1 MYSLYI
7 TSFWGVIPDMK
18 FVFVPDSFKG
28 TLSSL
33 QVIEILEKAAKQHF
47 EDLQVIK
54 VPIADGGEGTVE
66 ALITA
71 LGGEYRYAEVT
82 GPIEGMTVRARYGIS
97 ENRTAIIEMAQA
109 SGLPLLNENQRNPLL
124 TTTYGTGELIR
135 AALDE
140 GIREFIIGIGGS
152 ATNDGGMGMAQ
163 ALGIAFM
170 DGVGKNV
177 GFGGRYLSEV
187 RQIVIDGLDPR
198 IRESSITVICDVNNP
213 LTGPRG
219 ATYIYGPQKGAT
231 EEMLKTLE
239 NGMKNYARVIQNQLG
254 IDVDKIPG
262 AGAAGGL
269 GAALTGF
276 LGAVL
281 KPGIDA
287 ILEFINFDS
296 LLDDVDLV
304 VTGEGRID
312 EQSAFGKVP
321 VGVAKHCKTK
331 NVPVVAISGIMGR
344 NAAAVYE
351 YGINSI
357 MTTVNRAMPLEEA
370 LANAEELLYDAADRM
385 FRFIKTGMDIKNK
398 A

>member
-1 MYSLYI
+1 M
-7 TSFWGVIPDMK
+7 
-18 FVFVPDSFKG
+18 
-28 TLSSL
+28 
-33 QVIEILEKAAKQHF
+33 
-47 EDLQVIK
+47 IK

-239 NGMKNYARVIQNQLG
+239 NGMKNYARVIQTNWELMLTKYRG
-254 IDVDKIPG
+254 RSG
-262 AGAAGGL
+262 RRAGSCPYRFPRCCSEAGYRCH
-269 GAALTGF
+269 T
-276 LGAVL
+276 
-281 KPGIDA
+281 
-287 ILEFINFDS
+287 EFINFDS

-304 VTGEGRID
+304 VTGEVQNRR
-312 EQSAFGKVP
+312 A
-321 VGVAKHCKTK
+321 VGVWQGARRSGQALQDQ

-351 YGINSI
+351 YG
-357 MTTVNRAMPLEEA
+357 
-370 LANAEELLYDAADRM
+370 
-385 FRFIKTGMDIKNK
+385 
-398 A
+398 

>member
-1 MYSLYI
+1 MISHDTASFCPSHFFILSMVFPSVYVFSFHLTPFAFLRGIFILPVALVVGNSRLIMYSLYI

-262 AGAAGGL
+262 AGAGQAGSRPYRFPRCCSEAGYRCH
-269 GAALTGF
+269 TG
-276 LGAVL
+276 V
-281 KPGIDA
+281 
-287 ILEFINFDS
+287 
-296 LLDDVDLV
+296 
-304 VTGEGRID
+304 
-312 EQSAFGKVP
+312 
-321 VGVAKHCKTK
+321 H
-331 NVPVVAISGIMGR
+331 
-344 NAAAVYE
+344 
-351 YGINSI
+351 
-357 MTTVNRAMPLEEA
+357 
-370 LANAEELLYDAADRM
+370 
-385 FRFIKTGMDIKNK
+385 
-398 A
+398 

>member
-1 MYSLYI
+1 
-7 TSFWGVIPDMK
+7 MK

-124 TTTYGTGELIR
+124 TTTYGTGADTGGAGR
-135 AALDE
+135 
-140 GIREFIIGIGGS
+140 RHQEFIIGIGGS

-177 GFGGRYLSEV
+177 GFR
-187 RQIVIDGLDPR
+187 RP
-198 IRESSITVICDVNNP
+198 
-213 LTGPRG
+213 
-219 ATYIYGPQKGAT
+219 
-231 EEMLKTLE
+231 
-239 NGMKNYARVIQNQLG
+239 
-254 IDVDKIPG
+254 
-262 AGAAGGL
+262 
-269 GAALTGF
+269 
-276 LGAVL
+276 
-281 KPGIDA
+281 
-287 ILEFINFDS
+287 
-296 LLDDVDLV
+296 
-304 VTGEGRID
+304 
-312 EQSAFGKVP
+312 VP
-321 VGVAKHCKTK
+321 
-331 NVPVVAISGIMGR
+331 
-344 NAAAVYE
+344 
-351 YGINSI
+351 
-357 MTTVNRAMPLEEA
+357 
-370 LANAEELLYDAADRM
+370 
-385 FRFIKTGMDIKNK
+385 F
-398 A
+398 